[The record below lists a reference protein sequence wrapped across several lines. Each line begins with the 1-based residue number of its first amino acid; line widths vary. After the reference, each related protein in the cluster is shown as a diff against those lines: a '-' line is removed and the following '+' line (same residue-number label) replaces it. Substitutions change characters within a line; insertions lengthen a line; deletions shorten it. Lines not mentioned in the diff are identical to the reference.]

1 MHIKIKDNGIGIPKE
16 KLPRIFDM
24 FYQIAGSTT
33 RIYNGVGQGFHICK
47 RVIDIHNGSIWARS
61 AEGLG
66 TTVYVKLPKT

>member
-47 RVIDIHNGSIWARS
+47 RVIDIHNGSI
-61 AEGLG
+61 
-66 TTVYVKLPKT
+66 